1 MKGMVLSAGLG
12 TRMRPLTNDT
22 AKPLLPLAG
31 RTLLDHALDRFQAA
45 GIEEAV
51 VNAHWKAER
60 VVAAT
65 QGRAAPRLRVQLEP
79 ELLETGGG
87 VRRALPLLGPGPFCV
102 ANGDAF
108 WLDGPSPAIARLR
121 ARFDPETM
129 DALLLLV
136 RMVAVENAPGRGD
149 FMMDPLG
156 GLRRPRAH
164 EVAPFLYGGV
174 QILHPRL
181 LEPEP
186 VERFSLNRCYDRAI
200 AEGRL
205 FGLVHDGVWFHLS
218 TPRDLTRA
226 EMRLADGRF
235 YGEKG

>member
-1 MKGMVLSAGLG
+1 MKGMVLAAGLG
-12 TRMRPLTNDT
+12 TRMRPLTADT
-22 AKPLLPLAG
+22 AKPLLTLGG
-31 RTLLDHALDRFQAA
+31 RTLLDHALDRFTAG

-60 VVAAT
+60 VVET
-65 QGRAAPRLRVQLEP
+65 TRGRTHPRLRVQLEP

-87 VRRALPLLGPGPFCV
+87 VRKALPLLGPGPFCV

-108 WLDGPSPAIARLR
+108 WLDGATPTLERQR

-129 DALLLLV
+129 DALLLMV
-136 RMVAVENAPGRGD
+136 RMTAVENAPGRGD

-156 GLRRPRAH
+156 VLRRPLRH

-181 LEPEP
+181 VEPEP
-186 VERFSLNRCYDRAI
+186 IEPFSLNRCYDRAI
-200 AEGRL
+200 EAGRL

-218 TPRDLTRA
+218 TPGDLQRA
-226 EMRLADGRF
+226 ETRLADGRF
-235 YGEKG
+235 YGDKG